1 MTADRAGHDAAGEE
15 SPGGGRGTEDHASRT
30 RTAAAERSSVD
41 SDMARSAHG
50 SPPGVPVQY
59 EFDLDDERPLPDLA
73 PLPADPRWR
82 VEHLPFLTAASI
94 ALLLC
99 AASVGFFAGGSAA
112 ALGAAAGVALTTV
125 SFTMS
130 TLVIAWADTVRP
142 ALLMPLGL
150 LVYVVKYSL
159 LGVIL
164 AFVISSEWP
173 GRTAMGWGVVAGVLG
188 WTSVQIWW
196 VARTSFRK

>member
-1 MTADRAGHDAAGEE
+1 MTGDRPAEQREE
-15 SPGGGRGTEDHASRT
+15 VVEI
-30 RTAAAERSSVD
+30 
-41 SDMARSAHG
+41 
-50 SPPGVPVQY
+50 GVPKQVG
-59 EFDLDDERPLPDLA
+59 FDLEDDEPALPQLP

-82 VEHLPFLTAASI
+82 VEHLPFLTAASV

-99 AASVGFFAGGSAA
+99 ATSVGFLSGGREA
-112 ALGAAAGVALTTV
+112 ALGAAAGVAITTV

-150 LVYVVKYSL
+150 LAYLVKYTL

-164 AFVISSEWP
+164 AFVISSGWP

-196 VARTSFRK
+196 VARIAARRSATIDGK

>member
-1 MTADRAGHDAAGEE
+1 MARSDHG
-15 SPGGGRGTEDHASRT
+15 SPGG
-30 RTAAAERSSVD
+30 
-41 SDMARSAHG
+41 
-50 SPPGVPVQY
+50 VPVPV
-59 EFDLDDERPLPDLA
+59 DLDERPLPELP

-99 AASVGFFAGGSAA
+99 AASIGFLSGGSPA

-150 LVYVVKYSL
+150 LAYVVKYSL

-164 AFVISSEWP
+164 AYVISSEWP

-196 VARTSFRK
+196 VARLAARK

>member
-1 MTADRAGHDAAGEE
+1 VSASRGTAPGEPSSGVT
-15 SPGGGRGTEDHASRT
+15 SPGVSSAEVPSQGG
-30 RTAAAERSSVD
+30 
-41 SDMARSAHG
+41 G
-50 SPPGVPVQY
+50 SPGVPKKTY
-59 EFDLDDERPLPDLA
+59 AFEDELDGRPLPDLP

-82 VEHLPFLTAASI
+82 VEHLPLVTAASI
-94 ALLLC
+94 AVIIC
-99 AASVGFFAGGSAA
+99 AASVGYFAGGTAA

-125 SFTMS
+125 SFTMT

-150 LVYVVKYSL
+150 TAYVVKYAL

-164 AFVISSEWP
+164 SAVISSEWP

-188 WTSVQIWW
+188 WTSAQIWW
-196 VARTSFRK
+196 VARLAARRTAPK

>member
-1 MTADRAGHDAAGEE
+1 MTEQTVDRD
-15 SPGGGRGTEDHASRT
+15 GT
-30 RTAAAERSSVD
+30 VD
-41 SDMARSAHG
+41 
-50 SPPGVPVQY
+50 
-59 EFDLDDERPLPDLA
+59 FDEDERPLPDLA

-82 VEHLPFLTAASI
+82 VAHLPFLSAVSG

-99 AASVGFFAGGSAA
+99 AASAGFLSGGSAP
-112 ALGAAAGVALTTV
+112 ALGAATGVLIVTL
-125 SFTMS
+125 SYTMS

-164 AFVISSEWP
+164 AYVISSEWA

-196 VARTSFRK
+196 VARLAARK